1 MDMKTAKSMHV
12 DTVIL
17 ESNHFL
23 PPHMHRIFFPILEML
38 IDYYQTK
45 GISKQIPG
53 FRCVTP

>member
-1 MDMKTAKSMHV
+1 MDMKTAKSMHI

-23 PPHMHRIFFPILEML
+23 PLHMHRIFFPVAAML
-38 IDYYQTK
+38 IDYCQTK

-53 FRCVTP
+53 FSSVTP